1 MYLIKSPPQIGT
13 HQAVDRKIGKVK
25 KHPALNKHQ
34 PLTPPPP
41 QKKKEKKKIEV
52 HKRIIDYH
60 KYFFTGLK
68 ISKSM
73 SMVHYIFTY
82 CYYLLLFDENS
93 EN

>member
-41 QKKKEKKKIEV
+41 KKKKEKRKKR
-52 HKRIIDYH
+52 K
-60 KYFFTGLK
+60 K
-68 ISKSM
+68 
-73 SMVHYIFTY
+73 
-82 CYYLLLFDENS
+82 
-93 EN
+93 